1 MGGNQS
7 AIFQQ
12 GEPLSNYEVVQKVPE
27 HNISYLKH
35 KTTNKEYLI
44 REFAIN
50 DKSEFAQTC

>member
-1 MGGNQS
+1 MGGNQG

-12 GEPLSNYEVVQKVPE
+12 GEPLTNYDVIQKVPE

-35 KTTNKEYLI
+35 KTNSKEYMI

-50 DKSEFAQTC
+50 DKT